1 MSDLDMKKNKHK
13 RCWHKDEP
21 LAQDCPHYGKGAR
34 CNMSE
39 CQRYEGESEA
49 EEDNRPMGEVL
60 HDFLMNE

>member
-1 MSDLDMKKNKHK
+1 MSDLYIKKNKRK

-39 CQRYEGESEA
+39 CQRYEGESE
-49 EEDNRPMGEVL
+49 DK
-60 HDFLMNE
+60 